1 MQMPN
6 LFSIELRFLLIGAW
20 NTVVG
25 FALYTVLLSSLPK
38 DRYIIALI
46 SSSLIAGAHAYFTQR
61 VFVWKSQGDP
71 TSQFLRFALVLIAQ
85 FAANFFLLYLA
96 VDFFGRDALRS
107 QYAIGMIIVVLTFY
121 THKHWTFHND

>member
-1 MQMPN
+1 MPN